1 MIRRSFQDIYEGEV
15 IGLLGPNGAG
25 KITLISILST
35 LLLPDEGEGVICGR
49 NLVKERHE
57 IKKLSAYDNLSF
69 YDQGYH
75 ARASSLV
82 GLWGNLL
89 R

>member
-1 MIRRSFQDIYEGEV
+1 MLRRSFQDIYEGEV

-35 LLLPDEGEGVICGR
+35 LMLPDEGEGVICGR

-57 IKKLSAYDNLSF
+57 
-69 YDQGYH
+69 
-75 ARASSLV
+75 
-82 GLWGNLL
+82 
-89 R
+89 